1 MPDSMLGGSRAG
13 GGIAEWPL
21 AGLGVHA
28 GHEATGLPRYSR
40 LRPSWPGLS
49 ILRTQ
54 FKAAWKRGATVKS
67 KNGRKDLPQ
76 KTARTRTFERARQ
89 RGNEISARRR

>member
-1 MPDSMLGGSRAG
+1 V

-40 LRPSWPGLS
+40 LRPSWPGLEYIEDTIQS
-49 ILRTQ
+49 RLEERSYGEEQ
-54 FKAAWKRGATVKS
+54 EWPEG
-67 KNGRKDLPQ
+67 L
-76 KTARTRTFERARQ
+76 TAE
-89 RGNEISARRR
+89 NS